1 MIDVAS
7 WSVTIKNRK
16 GFTLIE
22 VMVTVAV
29 LAILSAIAYPLYE
42 SQSRKGKRPAAMA
55 LMEEVAQAEQRYFS
69 HMNTFTITVTDL
81 PGIKSATSA
90 GGYYSITVAPAA
102 AGSIANSFVVTAEP
116 LTADQKK
123 DSCQKLTLT
132 DREVRGGS
140 RIDSTGK
147 SVSDSEARVI
157 CWGK

>member
-7 WSVTIKNRK
+7 RSVTIQHRR
-16 GFTLIE
+16 GFTLVE
-22 VMVTVAV
+22 VMVTVAI

-69 HMNTFTITVTDL
+69 HMNTFTTTVTDL

-102 AGSIANSFVVTAEP
+102 AGSIASSFVVTADP

-123 DSCQKLTLT
+123 DSCQKLTLS
-132 DREVRGGS
+132 DRGVRGGS
-140 RIDSTGK
+140 GVDSTGK
-147 SVSDSEARVI
+147 PVSDSEARVI

>member
-1 MIDVAS
+1 MIEVTS
-7 WSVTIKNRK
+7 RRVTIKSCK

-22 VMVTVAV
+22 VMVTVAI

-42 SQSRKGKRPAAMA
+42 SQSRKGKRATAMA
-55 LMEEVAQAEQRYFS
+55 LMEEVAQEEQRYFS
-69 HMNTFTITVTDL
+69 HMNTFTITVKDL

-140 RIDSTGK
+140 GVDSTGK